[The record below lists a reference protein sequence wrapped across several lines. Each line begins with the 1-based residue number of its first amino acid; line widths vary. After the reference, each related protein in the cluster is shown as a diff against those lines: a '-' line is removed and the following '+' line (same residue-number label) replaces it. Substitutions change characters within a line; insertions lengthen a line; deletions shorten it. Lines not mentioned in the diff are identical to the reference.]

1 MWKVY
6 IRKIVTDPKYG
17 NRTVEIEQ
25 CEGNREYCEKYVAE
39 HPGTYIAW
47 YCVSAETASWP
58 SPGTALPGL
67 MMAGQR
73 RTGHRPERSH
83 I

>member
-17 NRTVEIEQ
+17 NRAVEIEQ

-47 YCVSAETASWP
+47 YCV
-58 SPGTALPGL
+58 
-67 MMAGQR
+67 
-73 RTGHRPERSH
+73 
-83 I
+83 